1 MDTKIVLRNGSELK
15 VNFLDLDFRGMYV
28 EEAKKYS
35 EAMNKINLEDDEML
49 VLNTQYEYTKEFIDK
64 VFGIGEFDSLMKG
77 KRDLALML
85 ELVVALTNAK
95 AEMDKTLNEMS
106 AKVNFG
112 NGYPA

>member
-1 MDTKIVLRNGSELK
+1 
-15 VNFLDLDFRGMYV
+15 
-28 EEAKKYS
+28 
-35 EAMNKINLEDDEML
+35 
-49 VLNTQYEYTKEFIDK
+49 
-64 VFGIGEFDSLMKG
+64 MKG